1 MSVIQNRLVST
12 GLLGPCERPVH
23 ARYGGN
29 HSMNL
34 NNTNVRMD
42 MMCSER

>member
-23 ARYGGN
+23 ASYGKN
-29 HSMNL
+29 DSMNL
-34 NNTNVRMD
+34 NNTNFRMD
-42 MMCSER
+42 TMCSER

>member
-12 GLLGPCERPVH
+12 GPSGPCERPVH
-23 ARYGGN
+23 ASCGEN

-34 NNTNVRMD
+34 NNTNFRMD
-42 MMCSER
+42 TMCIER